1 MSCGAAED
9 GAWAPTP
16 PRSTEKG
23 THGGLLRGPT
33 DPNGAS
39 LLQLGAWEPGSLGP
53 RGRRVSLCAE
63 GWGPAPGREA
73 EGASGPGRKPQ
84 AMTSSPRP
92 PAAAHGV
99 FNHSDGRTS
108 PGCARPRG
116 SDMPHLPCAFQSL
129 VFVWDSGE
137 KKKNDQRSVILETN
151 TSPHLARAGSPVAK
165 SGVWALA
172 GEGGGGGT
180 RGAPTQG
187 PPPGA
192 RTQKLGC

>member
-1 MSCGAAED
+1 MGA
-9 GAWAPTP
+9 G
-16 PRSTEKG
+16 
-23 THGGLLRGPT
+23 
-33 DPNGAS
+33 
-39 LLQLGAWEPGSLGP
+39 
-53 RGRRVSLCAE
+53 
-63 GWGPAPGREA
+63 PGREA

-137 KKKNDQRSVILETN
+137 KKNDQRAVILETN

-172 GEGGGGGT
+172 GEGGRGGT
-180 RGAPTQG
+180 RGAPTPG

-192 RTQKLGC
+192 RTQKLGCRGHTHSFLQTRGPRQEPVCNPKRGLSLPRGAGMRLGPRP